1 MIVGHNMASFNIF
14 TKYKS
19 AIADSAKAMSHITSG
34 LRVSNAGDDPYAIA
48 KDETFNM
55 QLRSLEKSNSNS
67 QDAISL
73 IQTTDGA
80 LDGITSVLQR
90 IRQLAVESRNCTYND
105 ENRND
110 AQIEVDNIV
119 KQVDYLA
126 TSTNINDVNLL
137 SDSSA
142 SVQCMIGYNVGE
154 TIDIP
159 AFDFKAASIKDSNIK
174 NSDGSDYSLKD
185 VDITTPNGC
194 DNAISFIDSALD
206 TVNRARDKYGAL
218 QNRLESTMSNQS
230 EISIQTE
237 AGDSQIMDAD
247 VAAEMLQYSKS
258 SIIVQAGTAMM
269 AQSNKFPQQVL
280 EILQNVK

>member
-19 AIADSAKAMSHITSG
+19 ALADGAKAMSHITSG

-55 QLRSLEKSNSNS
+55 QLRSLEKANSNS

-90 IRQLAVESRNCTYND
+90 IRQLAVESRNGTYNPD
-105 ENRND
+105 NRKD
-110 AQIEVDNIV
+110 AQIEVDNLV

-126 TSTNINDVNLL
+126 TSTNVNDVNLL
-137 SDSSA
+137 SDSSVK
-142 SVQCMIGYNVGE
+142 VQCMIGYNVGE
-154 TIDIP
+154 TIDMP

-174 NSDGSDYSLKD
+174 NSDGSDYSLND
-185 VDITTPNGC
+185 VNISTPDGC
-194 DNAISFIDSALD
+194 DNAISFIDYALTAVSA
-206 TVNRARDKYGAL
+206 ARDKYGAL

-237 AGDSQIMDAD
+237 AGDSELMDAD
-247 VAAEMLQYSKS
+247 VASEMLQYSKS